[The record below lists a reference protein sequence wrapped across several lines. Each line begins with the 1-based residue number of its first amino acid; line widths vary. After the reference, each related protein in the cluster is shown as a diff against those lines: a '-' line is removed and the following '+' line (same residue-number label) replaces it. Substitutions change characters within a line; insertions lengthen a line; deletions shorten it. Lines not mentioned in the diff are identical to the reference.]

1 MRTTPTTTRTIARLA
16 LAAGAFAGF
25 SLAATVAPASATDAR
40 PPAVQVE
47 LPPVQLP
54 PVELPPVHLPPGGID
69 VPPVIDPG
77 DPVDPP
83 CIRGCE
89 PPTTVPCDSVDSPV
103 ICPEGDDPGVP
114 DPGHP
119 DPQTPPVVK
128 VDPPVVAHPTFTG

>member
-25 SLAATVAPASATDAR
+25 SLATAAVPAGATGVR
-40 PPAVQVE
+40 PPVVVVE
-47 LPPVQLP
+47 LP
-54 PVELPPVHLPPGGID
+54 PVELPPGGGLD
-69 VPPVIDPG
+69 VPPVVVTDPG
-77 DPVDPP
+77 DPGDPP

-89 PPTTVPCDSVDSPV
+89 PPPTVPCDAEDSPV

-119 DPQTPPVVK
+119 DPETPPTVT